1 MNLEQRGI
9 KSLRIFGSDA
19 RGDNDQLS
27 DHDVLVV
34 TDRDVRLSRE
44 ELDQLNCEIGF
55 ECSFALYSVDR
66 IKQMHSYGHLFA
78 WHLYLE
84 SKKLSDQ
91 RDFIDEIGRPCDY
104 GSAKEDIME
113 LYALLRSISNS
124 LQQSPF
130 NVVYEAGLL
139 YVTSR
144 NIAMSASWFSPN
156 GLDFS
161 RYSPLRL
168 FVDTLPPFPLSESQ
182 YNQLIS
188 ARNASTRG
196 VECPELEC
204 HAVFST
210 WSKIHEWAVSL
221 LGFIGVSNGSF

>member
-1 MNLEQRGI
+1 MNIEQKGI
-9 KSLRIFGSDA
+9 KSLRVFGSDA
-19 RGDNDQLS
+19 RGDSDQLS

-34 TDRDVRLSRE
+34 TDRDVRLSE
-44 ELDQLNCEIGF
+44 GELEQLNQELGF
-55 ECSFALYSVDR
+55 QCSFALYSMDR
-66 IKQMHSYGHLFA
+66 IRQMHSYGHLFS
-78 WHLYLE
+78 WHLFLE
-84 SKKLSDQ
+84 SKKISNN
-91 RDFIDEIGRPCDY
+91 RDFIDELGRPSDY
-104 GSAKEDIME
+104 TSAKDDIIE
-113 LYALLRSISNS
+113 LYNLLRSVSHS
-124 LQQSPF
+124 LQRSPF

-168 FVDTLPPFPLSESQ
+168 FVDTLSPFPLCELE

-196 VECPELEC
+196 LECPELAC
-204 HAVFST
+204 HEVYLT
-210 WSKIHEWAVSL
+210 WSKIHEWAENVL
-221 LGFIGVSNGSF
+221 RYIGV